1 MDGGAGGGAD
11 ADGVNASASRGSSTT
26 LGGGFVRFSLPLQT
40 VALLAIV
47 ACRDA
52 PPPKSDVP
60 PPIVVPVATAHVDP
74 CPDDSTWTAPQAPFR
89 IYGNTWHV
97 GPRGLGVFLITSP
110 AGHVVIDGG
119 VPGGAGQIEANI
131 TNAGFN
137 VRDVK
142 WILVSHAHC
151 DHAGDVAQLAASTGA
166 QVIAGA
172 DDVPLLARGGKDDPQ
187 YGDRF
192 LYPPVMVTRAV
203 TDGEQLRLGELT
215 LTAHLTPGHTKGNT
229 TWAWRSCEAGRC
241 LNVVDVGSLSAPGYH
256 LVGNPKHPDLVKDYE
271 ASFLKVAALP
281 CDVALAPHPGMV
293 DFWERVAK
301 REHGQPDA
309 LIDPTR
315 CRAYAVHARENFAA
329 ALAQQQKD
337 AVAAK
342 P

>member
-1 MDGGAGGGAD
+1 M
-11 ADGVNASASRGSSTT
+11 
-26 LGGGFVRFSLPLQT
+26 RFRLPLET
-40 VALLAIV
+40 AALLAVV
-47 ACRDA
+47 ACQDA
-52 PPPKSDVP
+52 PPPTPDVP
-60 PPIVVPVATAHVDP
+60 PPGAVPATAARTNA

-110 AGHVVIDGG
+110 AGHVLIDGG
-119 VPGGAGQIEANI
+119 VPGGAALIEANI
-131 TNAGFN
+131 ARAGFN

-142 WILVSHAHC
+142 WILISHAHC
-151 DHAGDVAQLAASTGA
+151 DHAGDVAQLATSTGA

-203 TDGEQLRLGELT
+203 TDGEQLRLGDLV
-215 LTAHLTPGHTKGNT
+215 LAAHLTPGHTRGNM
-229 TWAWRSCEAGRC
+229 TWAWVSCENGRC
-241 LNVVDVGSLSAPGYH
+241 LNMVDVGSLSAPDYQ
-256 LVGNPKHPDLVKDYE
+256 LVGNAKHPDLIKDYQ
-271 ASFLKVAALP
+271 ASFAKIAALP
-281 CDVALAPHPGMV
+281 CDIALAPHPGMV
-293 DFWERVAK
+293 DFWERIAK
-301 REHGQPDA
+301 REQGAADA

-315 CRAYAVHARENFAA
+315 CRAYAEYARENFAA